1 MGVPKP
7 AAPTPILVAI
17 GSNGRNGEDAGASH
31 FEWLSTGR
39 VVRANRKICAE
50 NLLNNTWFT
59 ASPGRV

>member
-17 GSNGRNGEDAGASH
+17 GSNGRNNAGASH

-39 VVRANRKICAE
+39 VVRANCRICAE